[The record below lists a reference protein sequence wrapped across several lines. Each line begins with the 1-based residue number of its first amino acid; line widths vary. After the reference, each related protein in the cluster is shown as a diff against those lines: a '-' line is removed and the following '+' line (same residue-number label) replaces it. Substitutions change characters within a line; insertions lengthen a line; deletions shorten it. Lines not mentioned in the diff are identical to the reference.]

1 MLWAQR
7 EFSEGT
13 AQVERA
19 AQVIGIVVDVPF
31 DEQLPNFEMESEY
44 SSRSVERSEPHVEE
58 CARSG
63 GRISTEGGVLIWS
76 A

>member
-31 DEQLPNFEMESEY
+31 DEQLPSKF
-44 SSRSVERSEPHVEE
+44 
-58 CARSG
+58 
-63 GRISTEGGVLIWS
+63 
-76 A
+76 

>member
-13 AQVERA
+13 AHVERA

-31 DEQLPNFEMESEY
+31 DEQSPSKF
-44 SSRSVERSEPHVEE
+44 
-58 CARSG
+58 
-63 GRISTEGGVLIWS
+63 
-76 A
+76 

>member
-19 AQVIGIVVDVPF
+19 AQVFGIVVDVPF
-31 DEQLPNFEMESEY
+31 DEQLPSKFCN
-44 SSRSVERSEPHVEE
+44 
-58 CARSG
+58 A
-63 GRISTEGGVLIWS
+63 IGVQKWNCGAI
-76 A
+76 

>member
-1 MLWAQR
+1 MHHEVSYRYSCHLTLSAVLWAQR

-31 DEQLPNFEMESEY
+31 DEQLP
-44 SSRSVERSEPHVEE
+44 
-58 CARSG
+58 
-63 GRISTEGGVLIWS
+63 STF
-76 A
+76 